1 MINNSYIYEVQFYLS
16 IILYDRYL
24 KEDNILLDEYKTA
37 IRYIYND
44 YVNYDNN
51 NKALL
56 ESINDYIELRKD
68 FILENLNNCID
79 NI

>member
-1 MINNSYIYEVQFYLS
+1 MNNSYIYEVQFYLS

-24 KEDNILLDEYKTA
+24 KEDNILLDRYKNA

-44 YVNYDNN
+44 YITKYDNN
-51 NKALL
+51 NKSLI

-68 FILENLNNCID
+68 FILENINECIEV
-79 NI
+79 